1 MSINHNAR
9 SGGGTDPGWAAYYAK
24 AGLGQPRPTL
34 LAALDRFS
42 AEGVATGHAVD
53 LGCGVGRDALE
64 LLRRGWR
71 VTAVDREAEALGRL
85 AAEARTRGLPTPEL
99 VRGRFEEVA
108 LPPCE
113 LVNASFCLFFCE
125 SEAFGSLWWC
135 VRRALRPGGRFAGQ
149 LLGPDDSWAARPG
162 VVTHTPAALSA
173 LLAGYGV
180 ERLERETTES
190 VTPRGE
196 AKRWDLWHLV
206 LRRAA

>member
-9 SGGGTDPGWAAYYAK
+9 SGGATDPGWAAYYAK
-24 AGLGQPRPTL
+24 AGLGPPRPTL

-64 LLRRGWR
+64 LLRRGWQ
-71 VTAVDREAEALGRL
+71 VTAVDQEAEALKRL
-85 AAEARTRGLPTPEL
+85 AGGARARGLPAPAL
-99 VRGRFEEVA
+99 VRARFEKVEP
-108 LPPCE
+108 PPCE

-125 SEAFGSLWWC
+125 REAFASLWRR
-135 VRRALRPGGRFAGQ
+135 VRGALRPGGRFAGQ
-149 LLGPDDSWAARPG
+149 LLGPEDSWAARPG
-162 VVTHTPAALSA
+162 VVTHTPGALSA

-206 LRRAA
+206 LRRPA